1 MYHAYKKRKRA
12 MEMYKAIIPL
22 YILKLKRFVL
32 VYNDTTKKDEPF
44 HSILDTKGNCGIH
57 DG

>member
-1 MYHAYKKRKRA
+1 